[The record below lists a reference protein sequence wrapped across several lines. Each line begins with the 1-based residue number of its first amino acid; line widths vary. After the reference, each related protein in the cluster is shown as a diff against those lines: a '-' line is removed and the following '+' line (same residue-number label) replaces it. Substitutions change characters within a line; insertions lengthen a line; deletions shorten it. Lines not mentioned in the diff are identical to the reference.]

1 MVEWGLSYV
10 AKSSMTTTSTKVF
23 TPCVNDKSKDIK
35 DHTNNHG
42 QWLEHGPFLNTCF
55 NFETS

>member
-1 MVEWGLSYV
+1 MGERISYL

-35 DHTNNHG
+35 IILT
-42 QWLEHGPFLNTCF
+42 TMAR
-55 NFETS
+55 T